1 MLVILVTNIMSAP
14 RKNKSHLCFHGFVT
28 ASSPGVVATP
38 VSGSRV
44 AFVAFSLRITAFLV
58 IIGQKC
64 HVSFFW
70 SEVPCFFL
78 GFSTFAKKE
87 ASALGVVLS
96 RNHSWNKFGGD
107 AALQL
112 MSEKYL
118 FPFFCWKT
126 SVWNIILEMVSSE
139 AKKGKITCYCVSS
152 HNVLS
157 PPFFFPFSSE
167 HGSEGAHHNFSSS
180 RLVGSFFP
188 HKMVSRTPI
197 ITFLPQHLSRATMA
211 L

>member
-1 MLVILVTNIMSAP
+1 MSAP
-14 RKNKSHLCFHGFVT
+14 RKNKSHLCFHGLVT

-64 HVSFFW
+64 HVSFFLVRSAMFLFRLFHFCQEGGKCIGSSFLQKPLLEQIW
-70 SEVPCFFL
+70 RRRCSFATDVRKVP
-78 GFSTFAKKE
+78 
-87 ASALGVVLS
+87 
-96 RNHSWNKFGGD
+96 
-107 AALQL
+107 
-112 MSEKYL
+112 
-118 FPFFCWKT
+118 FPFFLLK
-126 SVWNIILEMVSSE
+126 NQRLEYYFRNGVQRSEKGQNYLLLRFIPQCADPSIFFVSS
-139 AKKGKITCYCVSS
+139 
-152 HNVLS
+152 
-157 PPFFFPFSSE
+157 PFSSE
-167 HGSEGAHHNFSSS
+167 HGSQGAHHNFSSS

>member
-1 MLVILVTNIMSAP
+1 MIKSSVTDTQPPSA
-14 RKNKSHLCFHGFVT
+14 RSKIKSHLCFHGFVT

-58 IIGQKC
+58 IGQKC

-87 ASALGVVLS
+87 ASALGVVFS

-118 FPFFCWKT
+118 LPFFLLK
-126 SVWNIILEMVSSE
+126 NQRLEYHFRNGVQRIE
-139 AKKGKITCYCVSS
+139 KGQNYLLLRFIPQCAEPSI
-152 HNVLS
+152 
-157 PPFFFPFSSE
+157 FFPQNMDQR
-167 HGSEGAHHNFSSS
+167 A
-180 RLVGSFFP
+180 
-188 HKMVSRTPI
+188 PI
-197 ITFLPQHLSRATMA
+197 ITFLPQD
-211 L
+211 